1 MVNRRKE
8 KYTSPTVE
16 VIEMEN
22 ESAVMVGSATG
33 SSKPGSIGNGGQIF
47 GSQSRRSGGYA
58 SSNDLED
65 MINDILTVED

>member
-1 MVNRRKE
+1 MINKRKE

-22 ESAVMVGSATG
+22 ESAVMVGSAT
-33 SSKPGSIGNGGQIF
+33 SKPGNIDNGGQIF

-58 SSNDLED
+58 ASNDLED